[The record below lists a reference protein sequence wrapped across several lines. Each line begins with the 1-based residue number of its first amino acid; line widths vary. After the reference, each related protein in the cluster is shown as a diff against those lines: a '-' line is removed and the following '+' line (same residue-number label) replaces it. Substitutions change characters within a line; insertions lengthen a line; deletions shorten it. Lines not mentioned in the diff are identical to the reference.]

1 MLHLANEGASAHH
14 RKLGSEIRRL
24 EARRI
29 ITFVKEHGGHL
40 THFNPLHNVKVVHV
54 TSRPLCNDKYSQ
66 EWERS
71 IDASAGKHSRTK
83 CYQIWE
89 FKPWRTA
96 PWTWKCL
103 FFPSINTYEQ
113 IRWACSLAPIALGPQ
128 HRRPNTPR
136 WSRCPWSLETTWE
149 CTSATRILSAA
160 CVCNIW
166 RQKVTAVLEFT
177 RVKRPCGAF

>member
-1 MLHLANEGASAHH
+1 MEAIWPISTLSTMSKWSTWPPDLSVMTSTVKSERGQSMLQQENTPELNVIKYGNLS
-14 RKLGSEIRRL
+14 LGGQLPEP
-24 EARRI
+24 
-29 ITFVKEHGGHL
+29 G
-40 THFNPLHNVKVVHV
+40 NV
-54 TSRPLCNDKYSQ
+54 
-66 EWERS
+66 
-71 IDASAGKHSRTK
+71 
-83 CYQIWE
+83 
-89 FKPWRTA
+89 F
-96 PWTWKCL
+96 